1 MQTKVYEIVAR
12 IMGVALADVSEDS
25 SPLTLPKWDS
35 LRHMKLILSLEE
47 TLNIQF
53 SDADISMMK
62 DVRSILERVSAR
74 KP

>member
-1 MQTKVYEIVAR
+1 MQEKVYEVVAR
-12 IMGVALADVSEDS
+12 IMGVAPAEIREES

-35 LRHMKLILSLEE
+35 LRHMKLILALEE

-62 DVRSILERVSAR
+62 DVRTILERVSTR
-74 KP
+74 KS

>member
-12 IMGVALADVSEDS
+12 IMGVPPAEISEES

-35 LRHMKLILSLEE
+35 LRHMKLILALEE
-47 TLNIQF
+47 VLEIQF
-53 SDADISMMK
+53 SDTDISMMK
-62 DVRSILERVSAR
+62 DVRSIMERVSSR

>member
-12 IMGVALADVSEDS
+12 IMGVAPADVSEDS